1 MNSTQIYS
9 AIEQIA
15 AEPSKNEKEKL
26 VKQFMEDDEFRDV
39 LRQALDPFITFGIR
53 PKRHEGVAGTG
64 TTDIDTYAMLN
75 KLASRSL
82 TGAAAALAVST
93 ELARLDAGS
102 SELLWRIINKD
113 LKAGFGESTV
123 NKAHKGFFKSF
134 PYMRCS
140 LPKDTDLTKWPWEQG
155 VLSQLKADGM
165 YVNVNVEQD
174 SVQLSTRQG
183 NPLPLKGFESL
194 VAELSVSIKSDTQS
208 HGELL
213 VFNAK
218 LGRHEAREIGNGQLN
233 RVIQGGEFDEGCY
246 PVLELWD
253 QIPLSAVV
261 PKGSYTVPYVSRLRA
276 LNAQLRTGSTKLISV
291 IETRVV
297 KSLKE
302 AYQHY
307 AEKLKEGKEGTVI
320 KHPEAIWRDY
330 TSKEQIKLKLEAE
343 VELMVVGF
351 EEGKEGAKTAKTFGS
366 LQLASSDGMLQVNCS
381 GFTDAL
387 RQEIHDDREGWMFSI
402 VTVRSNGIMRSLG
415 TKEDPH
421 SLFLPRFVERRYDK
435 DVADSFAR
443 IEEQFEAAIDLVVA
457 QASA

>member
-9 AIEQIA
+9 AIEEIA

-26 VKQFMEDDEFRDV
+26 VKQYMEKDLFRDV

-53 PKRHEGVAGTG
+53 PKRTGGSGLGTFDTG
-64 TTDIDTYAMLN
+64 TFEMLN

-82 TGAAAALAVST
+82 TGTSAQLAVC
-93 ELARLDAGS
+93 EEMARLDAGS

-134 PYMRCS
+134 PYQRCA
-140 LPKDTDLTKWPWEQG
+140 LPKDTDLTKWPWAQG

-165 YVNVNVEQD
+165 YTNVNVEQD
-174 SVQLSTRQG
+174 SVLLSTRQG

-194 VAELSVSIKSDTQS
+194 VAELSVSLKSDTQS

-218 LGRHEAREIGNGQLN
+218 QGRIEPREIGNGQLN

-246 PVLELWD
+246 PILELWD

-261 PKGSYTVPYVSRLRA
+261 PKGSYTSAYVGRLRG
-276 LNAQLRTGSTKLISV
+276 LNAQLRAVDAKLVRV

-307 AEKLKEGKEGTVI
+307 AEKLKEGKEGTVV
-320 KHPEAIWRDY
+320 KHPEAIWRDG

-343 VELMVVGF
+343 VELLVVGF

-366 LQLASSDGMLQVNCS
+366 LQLASADGKLRVNCS

-387 RQEIHDDREGWMFSI
+387 RLEIHENRADWMNAI
-402 VTVRSNGIMRSLG
+402 VTVRSNGIMFSVNPD
-415 TKEDPH
+415 EPH

-435 DVADSFAR
+435 DFADDFTR
-443 IEEQFEAAIDLVVA
+443 IKEQFEAAIDLIVA
-457 QASA
+457 QAAA

>member
-9 AIEQIA
+9 AIEEIA

-26 VKQFMEDDEFRDV
+26 VKQYMEKDLFRDV

-53 PKRHEGVAGTG
+53 PKRHEGQNYFGLFDTG
-64 TTDIDTYAMLN
+64 TFEMLN
-75 KLASRSL
+75 KLASRAL

-93 ELARLDAGS
+93 ELERLDAGS
-102 SELLWRIINKD
+102 SELLWRVINKD
-113 LKAGFGESTV
+113 LKAGFSESTV
-123 NKAHKGFFKSF
+123 NKAHKSFFKSF
-134 PYMRCS
+134 PYQRCS
-140 LPKDTDLTKWPWEQG
+140 LPKDTDLTKWPWGQG

-165 YVNVNVEQD
+165 YVNANVEQD
-174 SVQLSTRQG
+174 SVLLATRQG
-183 NPLPLKGFESL
+183 NPLPLKGFEAL
-194 VAELSVSIKSDTQS
+194 IAELSVSLKDDTQS

-218 LGRHEAREIGNGQLN
+218 QGRIEPREIGNGQLN

-246 PVLELWD
+246 PILELWD

-261 PKGSYTVPYVSRLRA
+261 PKGSYTAPYVGRLRG
-276 LNAQLRTGSTKLISV
+276 LNAQLRAVDAKLVRV

-320 KHPEAIWRDY
+320 KHPEAIWRDG

-343 VELMVVGF
+343 VELRIVGF

-366 LQLASSDGMLQVNCS
+366 LQLASFDGKLRVNCS

-387 RQEIHDDREGWMFSI
+387 RQEIHDNRETWINGI
-402 VTVRSNGIMRSLG
+402 VTVRSNGIMFSVNPD
-415 TKEDPH
+415 EPH

-435 DVADSFAR
+435 DVADTFER
-443 IEEQFEAAIDLVVA
+443 IKEQFEAAIDLIVA
-457 QASA
+457 QAAA